1 MPLSNI
7 EISAELNAK
16 RLVIDPLLSE
26 DQIGPSSVDLRLH
39 PELTILPSREQSAGI
54 TIDPTA
60 PNFRV
65 RDFLETVGQ
74 SRTLAPGEGYQ
85 LASRQFLIGKTLE
98 YVELPNH
105 LAGRI
110 EGKSTL
116 ARLGLTVHMT
126 APTVQAGF
134 RGRLVL
140 EMFNYGSCDL
150 TLRPEMLIAQLI
162 LEHLGLPPTEGYHG
176 HYAGQE

>member
-1 MPLSNI
+1 MPLSDI
-7 EISAELNAK
+7 EIAAEIRAK
-16 RLVIDPLLSE
+16 RLVIDPPVNE
-26 DQIGPSSVDLRLH
+26 DQIGPSSLDLRLH
-39 PELTILPSREQSAGI
+39 PDLLLPPSRDAVSGI
-54 TIDPTA
+54 NIDPTA
-60 PNFRV
+60 PGFNVMRLL
-65 RDFLETVGQ
+65 RSLGKSETM
-74 SRTLAPGEGYQ
+74 APNAPYQ
-85 LASRQFLIGKTLE
+85 FTPRQFLIGKTLE
-98 YVELPNH
+98 HIELPNH
-105 LAGRI
+105 LSARI

-126 APTVQAGF
+126 ASTVQAGF

-140 EMFNYGSCDL
+140 EMFNYGSFDL

>member
-7 EISAELNAK
+7 EISAELDAK
-16 RLVIDPLLSE
+16 RLVIDPPVSK

-39 PELTILPSREQSAGI
+39 PDLIILPSREQSVRI
-54 TIDPTA
+54 SVDPTE
-60 PNFRV
+60 PEFDV
-65 RDFLETVGQ
+65 MELIGKLGHP
-74 SRTLAPGEGYQ
+74 RTLSPGESYRFAPG
-85 LASRQFLIGKTLE
+85 QFLIGKTLE
-98 YVELPNH
+98 HIELPNH
-105 LAGRI
+105 LSARI

-140 EMFNYGSCDL
+140 EMFNYGSVTVIL
-150 TLRPEMLIAQLI
+150 KSEMPISQLI
-162 LEHLGLPPTEGYHG
+162 LEHLGLPSTEGYHG
-176 HYAGQE
+176 HYSDQE